1 MNIFVPVPERENRE
15 NERDRGQRNARRKT
29 FRVSRHP

>member
-15 NERDRGQRNARRKT
+15 NERDGGQRNARKKAS
-29 FRVSRHP
+29 RVSKHP